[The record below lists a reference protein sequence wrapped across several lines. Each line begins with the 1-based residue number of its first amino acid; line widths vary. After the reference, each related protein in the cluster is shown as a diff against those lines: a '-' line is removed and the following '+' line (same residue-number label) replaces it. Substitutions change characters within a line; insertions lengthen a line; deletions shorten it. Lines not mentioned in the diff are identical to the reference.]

1 MATAGP
7 AVNRVNWP
15 KQLEQTKAD
24 AKEDLRGV
32 HWATSFRRLDTK
44 DTEQRH
50 RFREHPPSTSGHGRS
65 IPGRLRDS
73 HIDLAFGCD
82 KSSKGWSSEQSDV
95 LARHMESKFGCKGPQ
110 GRKDVATQMR
120 RSNITLSC
128 GSLLAYE
135 TEQKKSFPPPKVE
148 SKMPAPAAISKT
160 LGLELRRSSFDIA
173 NGQAKSEASWKGVLK
188 SEMSQYARQKYEIEK
203 PKAGEDLMRELR
215 QSSVPL
221 GGVGFTNQPVRNI
234 WVGR

>member
-7 AVNRVNWP
+7 AVKSVNWP
-15 KQLEQTKAD
+15 KSHEQTKAE

-32 HWATSFRRLDTK
+32 HWATSFRRLDTT

-50 RFREHPPSTSGHGRS
+50 RFKEQPPSASAHDRR

-82 KSSKGWSSEQSDV
+82 KSSKGWTSEQSDV
-95 LARHMESKFGCKGPQ
+95 LARNMESKFGCKGPE
-110 GRKDVATQMR
+110 GRKDVALQMR
-120 RSNITLSC
+120 RSNVSLSC

-135 TEQKKSFPPPKVE
+135 TEQRKSFAAPKVE
-148 SKMPAPAAISKT
+148 PRFSAPVAAMSKT

-173 NGQAKSEASWKGVLK
+173 NGQDKTEATWKGVLK

-203 PKAGEDLMRELR
+203 PKVEEHLMKELR

-221 GGVGFTNQPVRNI
+221 GGVGFRSQPARNK
-234 WVGR
+234 